1 MHIALV
7 TMGLWTLPQFFFLAT
22 ALTSKTQRSGR
33 DFVNLRLRTARLPT
47 IYNRIWGEERSKQ
60 ERGIRDRALVDLSTN
75 FKTSNDKISER
86 SVKQRFDDSMSSFSS
101 EKRIK
106 FDNLLYRARR

>member
-47 IYNRIWGEERSKQ
+47 IYNRI
-60 ERGIRDRALVDLSTN
+60 
-75 FKTSNDKISER
+75 
-86 SVKQRFDDSMSSFSS
+86 
-101 EKRIK
+101 
-106 FDNLLYRARR
+106 